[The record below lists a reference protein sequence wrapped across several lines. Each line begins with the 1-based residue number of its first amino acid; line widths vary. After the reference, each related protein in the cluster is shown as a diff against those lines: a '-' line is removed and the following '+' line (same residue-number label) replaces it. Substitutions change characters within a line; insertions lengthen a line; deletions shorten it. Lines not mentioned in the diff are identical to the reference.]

1 MRPVL
6 WLLLA
11 LICSPAFAGSQQV
24 PPLTG
29 GPAIHLSASN
39 LSTTPATVLAADATR
54 GFLEIQNI
62 SANTNILACT
72 LDGSVPA
79 VASNGI
85 QLAGVATGAG
95 QIKTYDTFV
104 PNGVVKC
111 VGSAA
116 STGYTVTY
124 MQ

>member
-11 LICSPAFAGSQQV
+11 LICGPAFAGSQPV
-24 PPLTG
+24 PPLTI
-29 GPAIHLSASN
+29 GPVVHASASN
-39 LSTTPATVLAADATR
+39 LSTTPVTILSSDATR
-54 GFLEIQNI
+54 GFLQIQNI
-62 SANTNILACT
+62 SLNTNVLACT
-72 LDGSVPA
+72 LDGSVPS
-79 VASNGI
+79 VGGNGI
-85 QLAGVATGAG
+85 QLGGVATGAG
-95 QIKTYDTFV
+95 GVLIYDVFV

-111 VGSAA
+111 VGSAS